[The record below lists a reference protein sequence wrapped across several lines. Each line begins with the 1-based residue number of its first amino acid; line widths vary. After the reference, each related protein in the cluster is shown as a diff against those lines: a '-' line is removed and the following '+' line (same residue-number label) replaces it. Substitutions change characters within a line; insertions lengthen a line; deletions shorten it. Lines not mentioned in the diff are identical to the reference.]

1 MPLVTTPHVSPA
13 GTKLDNSHHTVFTF
27 AADPDVS
34 LWQKVTKPPGLDGG
48 DPIDTTTHE
57 NDTVRTKAPRALQEM
72 TDATMECAYDPAVLD
87 QLLALL
93 NVPGSITVLFPNNSA
108 WNFFGYLRSFDVND
122 NPDDGEQPTAN
133 CVIVCTNQDPVTGAE
148 TLPDYDAT
156 GTS

>member
-1 MPLVTTPHVSPA
+1 MPLTTTPHADPA
-13 GTKLDNSHHTVFTF
+13 GMKLDNGHKTIYSF

-57 NDTVRTKAPRALQEM
+57 NDTVRTKAARALIEM
-72 TDATMECAYDPAVLD
+72 TDGTFEAAYDPAVLD
-87 QLLALL
+87 QILALI
-93 NVPGSITVLFPNNSA
+93 NVEGSITIHHPDDSA
-108 WNFFGYLRSFDVND
+108 WNFFGYLRSFEPND

-133 CVIVCTNQDPVTGAE
+133 CVIVCTNRDPADGSE